1 MTKATRAHR
10 FKGTLT
16 GWGVLTLLGYAG
28 EASLHPAGFTDG
40 ARAAGLWLRAQLLSA
55 PLRDSAASLL
65 VQLARFLPPVVFLVP
80 AAAAVVVAAVV
91 YLLRRRGGDVVQRGA
106 RLGRP
111 ACGER
116 GALQIGRVSIPHAI
130 ETQHVL
136 LTGSTGTG
144 KSLALQGLVDTLR
157 ERAGDRA
164 VVVDPGGALLAR
176 NWRPSDTILNP
187 LDARSVAWSPLAEMQ
202 AAADA
207 DRLAKSLLPDTDG
220 QDAQQ
225 WQLYAQTIAAAVL
238 QRLRERRG
246 SNTNADLVRLL
257 TVARS
262 DELEVLVA
270 GLPAQTLFDAGAA
283 KMLGSVRAIIGAYLA
298 PYRFLPPG
306 AGADDAF
313 SLRRWVEQGRGW
325 LWMPVRADLATTL
338 RPLVAA
344 WIGELVSAALA
355 LPPDRDRR
363 LWLLLDE
370 LAALGRVQSLS
381 EALTQGRK
389 FGLCAC
395 AGVQTVAQLRGAYGL
410 PGAQTLLS
418 CFSSQLILRAADPE
432 TADWGSRLLG
442 DQQLSR
448 RVKSE
453 GSSSGGSHS
462 GESEQISIERVVLPS
477 EIAGLADRRG
487 FLKLAGDGPIVRVEI
502 PIPPA
507 RAEVCPPFV
516 AATATGAPA
525 PAPAPLAPTAVVSSA
540 VTELVE
546 RTRS

>member
-1 MTKATRAHR
+1 MTKAARGHR

-40 ARAAGLWLRAQLLSA
+40 VRAAGLWLRAHMLAAPPRDNALSF
-55 PLRDSAASLL
+55 L
-65 VQLARFLPPVVFLVP
+65 VQLVRFLPPVVFLVP
-80 AAAAVVVAAVV
+80 AAAAVVVGAVV
-91 YLLRRRGGDVVQRGA
+91 YFLGRGGEVVQRGA

-111 ACGER
+111 ARGER
-116 GALQIGRVSIPHAI
+116 DALQIGRVSIPRAI
-130 ETQHVL
+130 ETQHLL

-144 KSLALQGLVDTLR
+144 KSLALQGLVETLR
-157 ERAGDRA
+157 ARAGDRA

-176 NWRPSDTILNP
+176 FWRCGDTLLNP
-187 LDARSVAWSPLAEMQ
+187 LDARSVAWSPLAEMRG
-202 AAADA
+202 AADA
-207 DRLAKSLLPDTDG
+207 DRLSKSLLPDTDG

-225 WQLYAQTIAAAVL
+225 WQLYAQTLTAAVL
-238 QRLRERRG
+238 QRLRECRG
-246 SNTNADLVRLL
+246 RSTNADLVRLL
-257 TVARS
+257 TVAKS

-283 KMLGSVRAIIGAYLA
+283 KMLGSVRAIVGAYLA

-306 AGADDAF
+306 AGADAF
-313 SLRRWVEQGRGW
+313 SLRRWVEGGSGW
-325 LWMPVRADLATTL
+325 LWIPVRADLATPL

-344 WIGELVSAALA
+344 WIAELVSAVLA

-381 EALTQGRK
+381 DALTQGRK

-410 PGAQTLLS
+410 QGAQTLLS
-418 CFSSQLILRAADPE
+418 CFSSQLILRATDPE

-448 RVKSE
+448 RVRSE
-453 GSSSGGSHS
+453 GSGVGGAHS

-477 EIAGLADRRG
+477 EIAGLRDRCG
-487 FLKLAGDGPIVRVEI
+487 FLKLAGDWPIARVEI
-502 PIPPA
+502 PILPV
-507 RAEVCPPFV
+507 RAEVCRPFV
-516 AATATGAPA
+516 AAATGAPA
-525 PAPAPLAPTAVVSSA
+525 LEPAARRRAG
-540 VTELVE
+540 
-546 RTRS
+546 

>member
-1 MTKATRAHR
+1 MTKAARGHR

-16 GWGVLTLLGYAG
+16 GWGMLTLLGYAG
-28 EASLHPAGFTDG
+28 EASLHPAGFADG
-40 ARAAGLWLRAQLLSA
+40 ARAAGWWLRAQLLAA
-55 PLRDSAASLL
+55 PPRDNAASLL

-80 AAAAVVVAAVV
+80 VAAAVVVGAVV
-91 YLLRRRGGDVVQRGA
+91 YFLGRRGGDVVERGA

-111 ACGER
+111 ARGER
-116 GALQIGRVSIPHAI
+116 GALQIGRASIPHAI
-130 ETQHVL
+130 ETQHIL

-144 KSLALQGLVDTLR
+144 KSLALQALVDTIR
-157 ERAGDRA
+157 EREQDRA

-176 NWRPSDTILNP
+176 YWRCGDTMLNP

-207 DRLAKSLLPDTDG
+207 DRLAKSLIPDTDG

-225 WQLYAQTIAAAVL
+225 WQLYAQALTGAVL
-238 QRLRERRG
+238 QRLMECRG
-246 SNTNADLVRLL
+246 RSTNADLVRLL
-257 TVARS
+257 TVAKS

-298 PYRFLPPG
+298 PYRFLPAD
-306 AGADDAF
+306 AGAEAW

-344 WIGELVSAALA
+344 WIGELVSAMLALA
-355 LPPDRDRR
+355 PDRDRR

-395 AGVQTVAQLRGAYGL
+395 AGLQTVAQLRGAYGL

-448 RVKSE
+448 RVRSE
-453 GSSSGGSHS
+453 GSGSGGSHS

-487 FLKLAGDGPIVRVEI
+487 FLKLAGDEPIARVEI

-507 RAEVCPPFV
+507 RTEVCPPFL
-516 AATATGAPA
+516 AAPATEAPA
-525 PAPAPLAPTAVVSSA
+525 PEPLAPTAVVSSA
-540 VTELVE
+540 VAEQAE

>member
-1 MTKATRAHR
+1 MTKAARGHR
-10 FKGTLT
+10 FNRTLT
-16 GWGVLTLLGYAG
+16 VWGILTVLGYAG
-28 EASLHPAGFTDG
+28 EASLHPAGFADG
-40 ARAAGLWLRAQLLSA
+40 VRAAGWWLRAQLLAA
-55 PLRDSAASLL
+55 PPRDSALSLL
-65 VQLARFLPPVVFLVP
+65 VQLVRFLPPVVYLVP
-80 AAAAVVVAAVV
+80 AAAAVIVAPVV
-91 YLLRRRGGDVVQRGA
+91 YFFGRRGGDVVERGA

-111 ACGER
+111 ARGER
-116 GALQIGRVSIPHAI
+116 GALHIGCVSIPHAI

-157 ERAGDRA
+157 ARAGNRA

-176 NWRPSDTILNP
+176 YWRCGDTMLNP
-187 LDARSVAWSPLAEMQ
+187 LDARSVAWSPLAEMRS
-202 AAADA
+202 AADS
-207 DRLAKSLLPDTDG
+207 DRLSKSLLPDTDG

-225 WQLYAQTIAAAVL
+225 WQLYAQTLTAAVL
-238 QRLRERRG
+238 QQLRECRG
-246 SNTNADLVRLL
+246 RSTNADLVRLL
-257 TVARS
+257 TVAKS
-262 DELEVLVA
+262 DELEALVS

-283 KMLGSVRAIIGAYLA
+283 KMLGSVRAIVGAYLA
-298 PYRFLPPG
+298 PYRFLPAD
-306 AGADDAF
+306 AGAEAW

-325 LWMPVRADLATTL
+325 LWMPVRADLASTL

-344 WIGELVSAALA
+344 WIGELVSAVLA
-355 LPPDRDRR
+355 LPADRERR

-395 AGVQTVAQLRGAYGL
+395 AGLQTVAQLRAAYGL

-448 RVKSE
+448 RVRSE
-453 GSSSGGSHS
+453 GSGAGGSHS

-487 FLKLAGDGPIVRVEI
+487 FLKLAGDFPIVRVEI

-507 RAEVCPPFV
+507 RAEVCPSFV
-516 AATATGAPA
+516 AGASTGGTAGG
-525 PAPAPLAPTAVVSSA
+525 
-540 VTELVE
+540 
-546 RTRS
+546 

>member
-1 MTKATRAHR
+1 MTKAARGHR

-16 GWGVLTLLGYAG
+16 GWGMLTLLGYAG
-28 EASLHPAGFTDG
+28 EASLHPAGFADG
-40 ARAAGLWLRAQLLSA
+40 ARAAGWWLRAQLLAA
-55 PLRDSAASLL
+55 PPRDNAASLL

-80 AAAAVVVAAVV
+80 VAAAVVVGAVV
-91 YLLRRRGGDVVQRGA
+91 YFLGRRGGDVVERGA

-111 ACGER
+111 ARGER
-116 GALQIGRVSIPHAI
+116 GALQIGRASIPHAI
-130 ETQHVL
+130 ETQHIL

-144 KSLALQGLVDTLR
+144 KSLALQALVDTIR
-157 ERAGDRA
+157 EREQDRA

-176 NWRPSDTILNP
+176 YWRCGDTMLNP

-207 DRLAKSLLPDTDG
+207 DRLAKSLIPDTDG

-225 WQLYAQTIAAAVL
+225 WQLYAQALTGAVL
-238 QRLRERRG
+238 QRLMECRG
-246 SNTNADLVRLL
+246 RSTNADLVRLL
-257 TVARS
+257 TVAKS

-298 PYRFLPPG
+298 PYRFLPAD
-306 AGADDAF
+306 AGAEAW

-344 WIGELVSAALA
+344 WIGELVSAMLALA
-355 LPPDRDRR
+355 PDRDRR

-410 PGAQTLLS
+410 SGAQTLLS
-418 CFSSQLILRAADPE
+418 CFSSQLILRAGDPE

-448 RVKSE
+448 RVQNE
-453 GSSSGGSHS
+453 GSSAGGSHS

-477 EIAGLADRRG
+477 EIAGLRDRRG
-487 FLKLAGDGPIVRVEI
+487 FFKLAGDFPIARVEI
-502 PIPPA
+502 PILPA
-507 RAEVCPPFV
+507 RAEVCRPFV
-516 AATATGAPA
+516 AASATGASAPPPA
-525 PAPAPLAPTAVVSSA
+525 APPAVVSSA
-540 VTELVE
+540 VVDLVQ
-546 RTRS
+546 RG